1 MESRRTQIG
10 WLAERRKIESGLLGC
25 SLWEC
30 PSAAIIDLILPGPS
44 ALSSAVMYLGDV
56 VYLLFIRPR
65 NPLKGLG
72 CDVAIDFRPQQQSQ
86 LGQLQSY
93 YREKGGNSSI
103 HGVSLIAC
111 SI

>member
-1 MESRRTQIG
+1 
-10 WLAERRKIESGLLGC
+10 
-25 SLWEC
+25 
-30 PSAAIIDLILPGPS
+30 
-44 ALSSAVMYLGDV
+44 MYLGDV

-72 CDVAIDFRPQQQSQ
+72 CGVAIDFRPQQQSQ